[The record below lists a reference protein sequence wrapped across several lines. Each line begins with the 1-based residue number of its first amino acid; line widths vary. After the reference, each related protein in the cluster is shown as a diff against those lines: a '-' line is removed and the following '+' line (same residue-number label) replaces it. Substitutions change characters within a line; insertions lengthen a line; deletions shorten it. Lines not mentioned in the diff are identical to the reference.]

1 MISPDVRVAGFD
13 ARQWQT
19 LWQVFSA
26 QNLATERAERGGV
39 VAVTSGHRLRKL
51 VSTERGRIDPTTQSW
66 PEPLEELARRQHAR
80 WAAELSFGALDEL
93 AERFAERVL
102 PSHDFLTQGLELI
115 AVLRELEAEGSIAL
129 WPAKV
134 GEWPVPR
141 EHVVLSAL
149 DALCGKGRAM
159 VLAVFES
166 GEFST
171 CLVARRG
178 ERGFDMLLGPS
189 ELEEAIG
196 LLSGDF
202 RRDYRYV
209 ASAVERHVA
218 PLALGCYG
226 ELATFRRLAGSD
238 VPGAWSSAIAARD
251 IVLSPAPPVL
261 ALPLGLDLGRAAFA
275 GLRLLADRMGVSGLL
290 GDVGAR
296 LGRIEGVSAVE
307 RDLSAWLGFDPLK
320 LLSRLLSR

>member
-13 ARQWQT
+13 TRQWQT
-19 LWQVFSA
+19 LWRVFKPETA
-26 QNLATERAERGGV
+26 EARLERGGV
-39 VAVTSGHRLRKL
+39 VAVTSGASLRKV
-51 VSTERGRIDPTTQSW
+51 VSTEHGRIDPKDQPW
-66 PEPLEELARRQHAR
+66 PEPLEALARRHQAR

-102 PSHDFLTQGLELI
+102 PSHDFLSQGLELL
-115 AVLRELEAEGSIAL
+115 AVLRELEGEGSIVL
-129 WPAKV
+129 WPSKV
-134 GEWPVPR
+134 AEWPVPR
-141 EHVVLSAL
+141 ERVLLSAL
-149 DALCGKGRAM
+149 DALCPSGRAI
-159 VLAVFES
+159 VLGVFEA

-189 ELEEAIG
+189 EIESEIG

-209 ASAVERHVA
+209 ASAVERSVA

-226 ELATFRRLAGSD
+226 ELSTFRRLASSD
-238 VPGAWSSAIAARD
+238 TPGTWSATIAARD
-251 IVLSPAPPVL
+251 IVLSPAPPVV

-275 GLRLLADRMGVSGLL
+275 GLRVLANRMGVSGLL
-290 GDVGAR
+290 DDVGAR
-296 LGRIEGVSAVE
+296 LGRIEGFSAVE
-307 RDLSAWLGFDPLK
+307 RDLSEWLGFDPLK